1 VNGRFRILLVEL
13 TEDDSIGGSHRAL
26 ADLVTHLDR
35 GTFEPVVG
43 FHQANPYVDEFRS
56 AGIEVHLLGTRSY
69 PATRHP
75 SRLDRAARMVRV
87 IRERTRFLRQVGA
100 DLVHVNN
107 SPHGGYDDWLIPARL
122 AGLPCVTHARGFPW
136 PGATR
141 RARLL
146 SRRFDRVLAISESI
160 QRAWQAAGIPAHR
173 LTRVPDGVDVERIR
187 GAVRRP
193 ASDVRAEL
201 DLGPEGILITMV
213 GHLRTWKGQDVLL
226 RALAELVRRGEQRVH
241 AALVGGPTNSEDETY
256 IALLHRIVRDEGLE
270 SRVRFLGARSDAA
283 DYMNAADIVV
293 HASTRPEPFG
303 LVVLEAM
310 ALGKPVIASKLGG
323 PSEVIRPETGLLFD
337 PADSDALAGLLERL
351 AADAG
356 ERERLAAGGRALVLE
371 YDIRRTVAAVE
382 GVYRD
387 LLRRRVPRR

>member
-1 VNGRFRILLVEL
+1 MNGQFRILLVEL

-35 GTFEPVVG
+35 TTFEPVVA
-43 FHQANPYVDEFRS
+43 FHQMNPYVDEFRS

-75 SRLDRAARMVRV
+75 RRLDRVARMVRV
-87 IRERTRFLRQVGA
+87 IRERTRFLRRVGA

-136 PGATR
+136 PGAGW

-146 SRRFDRVLAISESI
+146 SRGFDRVLAISESI
-160 QRAWQAAGIPAHR
+160 QVAWEAAGIPAPR
-173 LTRVPDGVDVERIR
+173 LTRVPDGVDLQRIR

-193 ASDVRAEL
+193 ASHVRAEL
-201 DLGPEGILITMV
+201 GLGPEGILVTMV

-226 RALAELVRRGEQRVH
+226 RAVAELVRRGDRRVH
-241 AALVGGPTNSEDETY
+241 AALVGGPTNSEDETF
-256 IALLHRIVRDEGLE
+256 IALLHRIVREEGLE
-270 SRVRFLGARSDAA
+270 SRVRFLGARRDAL
-283 DYMNAADIVV
+283 DYMNAADLVV

-303 LVVLEAM
+303 LVVLEAL
-310 ALGKPVIASKLGG
+310 ALGKPVMASKLGG
-323 PSEVIRPETGLLFD
+323 PAEVLRPNAGLLFD
-337 PADSDALAGLLERL
+337 PGDPKALAGLLERL
-351 AADAG
+351 AGDAG
-356 ERERLAAGGRALVLE
+356 ERERLAAGGTALVRE
-371 YDIRRTVAAVE
+371 YDISRTVAAVE
-382 GVYRD
+382 RVYRD
-387 LLRRRVPRR
+387 LLRTRVPRR